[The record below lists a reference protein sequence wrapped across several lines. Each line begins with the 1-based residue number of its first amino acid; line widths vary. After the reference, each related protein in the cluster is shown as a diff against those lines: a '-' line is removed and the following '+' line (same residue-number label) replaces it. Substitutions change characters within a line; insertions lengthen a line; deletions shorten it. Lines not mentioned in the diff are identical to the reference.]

1 MTNTIHWPNVGLK
14 LGQRRRRWPNINPA
28 LGQFIVLTGMYVEPF
43 SICNCTTTKNVFFSD
58 YIRYLSICLLSAFG
72 YMFLAYSG
80 YSFFSNSLL
89 HSDKEK
95 GCTFL
100 YITMQQEQLQYQLL
114 KPRELNICGY
124 LASGFLAFSG
134 YRFLALWPSQISW
147 LMHSRSCS
155 WWRTWLWRTLLDWL
169 SALTRGAA
177 KTMLHCLI
185 IIK

>member
-1 MTNTIHWPNVGLK
+1 MLGWYWASVADDGPTLTQHWVSVSCWLVCMSSLSLYVTAQQQKMFFLRLRKISVNLPSVSFWLHVFGLFWLK
-14 LGQRRRRWPNINPA
+14 
-28 LGQFIVLTGMYVEPF
+28 
-43 SICNCTTTKNVFFSD
+43 
-58 YIRYLSICLLSAFG
+58 
-72 YMFLAYSG
+72 
-80 YSFFSNSLL
+80 FFSNSSL
-89 HSDKEK
+89 HSDIEK

-100 YITMQQEQLQYQLL
+100 YITMQQEQLQYHWL